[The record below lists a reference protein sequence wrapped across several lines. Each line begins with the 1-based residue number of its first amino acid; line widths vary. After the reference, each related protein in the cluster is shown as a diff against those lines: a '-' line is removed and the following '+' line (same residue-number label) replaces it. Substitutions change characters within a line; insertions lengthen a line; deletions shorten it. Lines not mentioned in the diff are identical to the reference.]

1 MNLAT
6 ALPGKPDLTLD
17 GRIVLAEVP
26 PSVNALK
33 DRPELIAAWQRG
45 LRRVLGHYFE
55 RGYIADDFIFGE
67 RCFYVLRRPPAG
79 S

>member
-1 MNLAT
+1 LAP
-6 ALPGKPDLTLD
+6 AVPGKPDLTLG
-17 GRIVLAEVP
+17 GRIVLAEIP

-33 DRPELIAAWQRG
+33 GRPELIAAWQRG
-45 LRRVLGHYFE
+45 LRRVLGHYFD

-67 RCFYVLRRPPAG
+67 RAFYVLRRPPAG